1 MERDSNKIRPYSSNF
16 GSGGRGFVH
25 TFELSPDTVHKTTTS
40 GGTRTHNP
48 RLRRPVPYPLGHRGL
63 PEMQHTLL
71 VFTQNRKNATFL
83 YIAKILG
90 DTRV

>member
-1 MERDSNKIRPYSSNF
+1 MERDSNKIRPYSSDF
-16 GSGGRGFVH
+16 GSGGGGDVH
-25 TFELSPDTVHKTTTS
+25 TCQHSPDTMHKTTTS

-63 PEMQHTLL
+63 PEMQHKLL
-71 VFTQNRKNATFL
+71 VFTQNRKIQVSL
-83 YIAKILG
+83 EIAKILG